1 MHHKAKGRQDLTTVS
16 KTKILVVD
24 DDRQLLQKVRSHL
37 EKLGYQVTTAEDGL
51 SALKLA
57 QSMSPDL
64 VVLDINF
71 PDSKKSTSRSV
82 DGVEV
87 LRRLRE
93 SGNVPILMLSATNIS
108 AVKVMV
114 LSIGADDYVSKPFE
128 LQELGA
134 RIEAILRRTGHELP
148 GERVLKFRRL
158 RLDPGERRVL
168 KDGEPIELT
177 GIEFDILY
185 ALARRPEH
193 VFTREKII
201 EHAWAGDSYCVPK
214 AVDVHIGHI
223 RKKIEDDPSH
233 PTFIVTVRGTGYRFE
248 DVSA

>member
-1 MHHKAKGRQDLTTVS
+1 MSTIS

-24 DDRQLLQKVRSHL
+24 DDRQILREVRAHL
-37 EKLGYQVTTAEDGL
+37 EKLGYEVATAEDGP

-57 QSMSPDL
+57 GSMFPDL

-71 PDSKKSTSRSV
+71 SDSKRQKDRSL

-93 SGNVPILMLSATNIS
+93 SGNTPILMLSSTNIS
-108 AVKVMV
+108 AVKVMA

-128 LQELGA
+128 IQELGA
-134 RIEAILRRTGHELP
+134 RVEAILRRTGHALP
-148 GERVLKFRRL
+148 GERVLTFHRL
-158 RLDPGERRVL
+158 QLDPGERRVR

-185 ALARRPEH
+185 TLARRSKH
-193 VFTREKII
+193 VFTREKLI
-201 EHAWAGDSYCVPK
+201 EYAWKGEACCVPK

-233 PTFIVTVRGTGYRFE
+233 PTFIATVRGTGYRFE
-248 DVSA
+248 DAVE